1 MIIATIRE
9 IMEWLFRK
17 YIILQH
23 QIIATSKLPDNTFRF
38 RHQGNKLKFF
48 DFSNPLGFMNSRFDS
63 ISTTVFEL
71 GLCGD
76 LSKPDHQLT
85 LDGEVLLKQGNL

>member
-1 MIIATIRE
+1 
-9 IMEWLFRK
+9 
-17 YIILQH
+17 
-23 QIIATSKLPDNTFRF
+23 
-38 RHQGNKLKFF
+38 
-48 DFSNPLGFMNSRFDS
+48 MNSRFDS

-85 LDGEVLLKQGNL
+85 PDGEVLLKQGNL